1 MKHVDRDS
9 GFLCTA
15 TTLLTFQLSCYIAA
29 GIRWA
34 FAGIIII
41 IISSAASAWWFLLN
55 CNEYTLWCQP
65 HLWHTCANFYIK
77 SSCTMCLYS
86 YVYIPKDLLP
96 RTGSLSYCMKNNN
109 RVYVYG
115 KSKYLYLPGECWVS
129 MTVWNSCQKHYIWQQ
144 AAATETSLRGRHL
157 AAAHW
162 LPALILGTYMIL

>member
-1 MKHVDRDS
+1 MHSNNTVDVSALLLHRCSYQVSICRNNNNNHQFS
-9 GFLCTA
+9 G
-15 TTLLTFQLSCYIAA
+15 I
-29 GIRWA
+29 GMM
-34 FAGIIII
+34 
-41 IISSAASAWWFLLN
+41 ISAD

-65 HLWHTCANFYIK
+65 HLWHTCTNFYIK

-96 RTGSLSYCMKNNN
+96 CTGSLSYCMKNNN

-115 KSKYLYLPGECWVS
+115 KSKYLYFPGECWVS